1 MHARTATAAVGAL
14 AALLVAVAGAA
25 AAPAAV
31 GAQEANESGN
41 DTALSPHA
49 TVSGGPAVGES
60 VAGGDAD
67 GDGTGDVAVG
77 QPFAD
82 GAGGNAGAAY
92 LFYGPVERGEYGTDD
107 ADVTVTGADGGEW
120 TGYDV
125 ALADLNGDGV
135 DDLVVSAPLRGP
147 GCVYVFYGGPS
158 LSGTLTPADADAVI
172 AGQGDEQFGLSVAP
186 VENGGDGGGADG
198 GAGLIVGAPR
208 SDTGATDAG
217 AAYYFADLPADGTTA
232 DADLALVGA
241 AEGGR
246 AGWDV
251 AGGDADGDGTAE
263 LFVGARDVGP
273 SSAGAVY
280 GVAADRTGPV
290 SLADADATIVGAEPG
305 DRAGSTVALADRN
318 GSAAVVVGAPTAS
331 ANGSDSGAVYVVPPA
346 DADLSAVDPAFVGGP
361 GERAGWDAT
370 AGDLT
375 CDGQVDLLVGAPYA
389 DGNAGATY
397 LVPADGDPARV
408 LTGESGGDLSG
419 YRVGLAANATGDGTL
434 DALVGAPHENTT
446 GVSGSATLL
455 AGDCAVETPPASPN
469 GTDGGTTTAAE
480 GTDATAGTDAASET
494 AGSDASETT
503 GTADDGN
510 RSLVP
515 GGTVAAVAVGLAVAA
530 LALWRYR
537 P

>member
-1 MHARTATAAVGAL
+1 MHARTATAAAGAL

-25 AAPAAV
+25 TAPAAV
-31 GAQEANESGN
+31 GAQEANGSDN
-41 DTALSPHA
+41 DTSLSPRA

-67 GDGTGDVAVG
+67 GDGTGDAAVG

-92 LFYGPVERGEYGTDD
+92 LFYGPVEGGEYGTDD
-107 ADVTVTGADGGEW
+107 ADVTVEGADGGEW

-125 ALADLNGDGV
+125 TLADLNGDGV

-147 GCVYVFYGGPS
+147 GYVYVFYGGPS

-172 AGQGDEQFGLSVAP
+172 AGRGDEQFGLSVAA
-186 VENGGDGGGADG
+186 VESGTDGDGAS
-198 GAGLIVGAPR
+198 LLVGAPR

-217 AAYYFADLPADGTTA
+217 AAYHFTDLPADGTAA
-232 DADLALVGA
+232 DADLALVGS

-251 AGGDADGDGTAE
+251 AGGDVDGDGTAE
-263 LFVGARDVGP
+263 LFVGARDAGA

-290 SLADADATIVGAEPG
+290 SLADADATIAGANAG
-305 DRAGSTVALADRN
+305 DRAGSTVALAARN
-318 GSAAVVVGAPTAS
+318 GSASVVVGAPTAS

-346 DADLSAVDPAFVGGP
+346 DADLSAVDPAFVGAP

-370 AGDLT
+370 AADLT
-375 CDGQVDLLVGAPYA
+375 CDGRTDLLVGAPYA

-397 LVPADGDPARV
+397 LVPADGDASRV
-408 LTGESGGDLSG
+408 LTGGSEGDLSG

-469 GTDGGTTTAAE
+469 GADGGTTTTVG
-480 GTDATAGTDAASET
+480 GTDTTGEAGTSAET
-494 AGSDASETT
+494 DTGD
-503 GTADDGN
+503 GTAATSDDG
-510 RSLVP
+510 SQSFVP
-515 GGTVAAVAVGLAVAA
+515 GGAVTALVAALAVAA